1 MPTLAD
7 VVANKT
13 NAAPATPA
21 LATRPL
27 SGKERHPLILLSGG
41 YKVGKS
47 WAIAAASADPR
58 VARLRVTQMGSSVF
72 HVDSTTYAAA
82 VAAKIRTAIEEKG
95 ISVLSVATSTG
106 IPRTTL
112 DRRFKS
118 DGAAP
123 FTVREIKKIAN
134 ILGISASELTTVY
147 EIAEKVPA

>member
-1 MPTLAD
+1 ML
-7 VVANKT
+7 NFG
-13 NAAPATPA
+13 N
-21 LATRPL
+21 RQ
-27 SGKERHPLILLSGG
+27 
-41 YKVGKS
+41 
-47 WAIAAASADPR
+47 PR
-58 VARLRVTQMGSSVF
+58 LGNVCGLRVTQMGSSVF
-72 HVDSTTYAAA
+72 HMDSTTYAAA